1 MNDAGASIFDRLR
14 AVPVFQDMPGNAL
27 AALARESVLVEF
39 LPGDRLLVQSEVGDF
54 ALVIVSGDVSVVNES
69 AHGDSLLGQLSA
81 PVMVGEVAA
90 LGRLPRTAG
99 VVAVTPVSAMRLPRE
114 VLARVCQRRPEIL
127 QSVIS
132 QLGQHLLRVSNA
144 LGLFSTGLTAL
155 ERDDFDP
162 TILDDLNH
170 PTPEVRDFAEAF
182 ERLAHRITIERR
194 HRDEMASAA
203 LIQLA
208 MLPTD
213 LHALPLAGR
222 AEVFADIKPARDVGG
237 DLYDVFMLDDTH
249 LAVAIGDVCGKGVPA
264 SLFMSATATT
274 LRISARNWHSL
285 PAMLTS
291 ANDLLCARNPTMMFA
306 TLFFGVLDLDSGR
319 FEYAN
324 CGHNPP
330 LAIDRDGAVRVFAHG
345 GAPLGLAPGRA
356 ITSASIDLAAGDGLF
371 LFTDGVTES
380 VDETGE
386 LYGDARLQST
396 LARLAGLDAAGR
408 VQEVIADVTR
418 FAGAA
423 DQFDDITC
431 LALVRR

>member
-1 MNDAGASIFDRLR
+1 
-14 AVPVFQDMPGNAL
+14 
-27 AALARESVLVEF
+27 
-39 LPGDRLLVQSEVGDF
+39 
-54 ALVIVSGDVSVVNES
+54 
-69 AHGDSLLGQLSA
+69 
-81 PVMVGEVAA
+81 
-90 LGRLPRTAG
+90 
-99 VVAVTPVSAMRLPRE
+99 
-114 VLARVCQRRPEIL
+114 
-127 QSVIS
+127 
-132 QLGQHLLRVSNA
+132 
-144 LGLFSTGLTAL
+144 
-155 ERDDFDP
+155 
-162 TILDDLNH
+162 
-170 PTPEVRDFAEAF
+170 
-182 ERLAHRITIERR
+182 
-194 HRDEMASAA
+194 
-203 LIQLA
+203 
-208 MLPTD
+208 
-213 LHALPLAGR
+213 
-222 AEVFADIKPARDVGG
+222 
-237 DLYDVFMLDDTH
+237 
-249 LAVAIGDVCGKGVPA
+249 
-264 SLFMSATATT
+264 
-274 LRISARNWHSL
+274 
-285 PAMLTS
+285 MLTS